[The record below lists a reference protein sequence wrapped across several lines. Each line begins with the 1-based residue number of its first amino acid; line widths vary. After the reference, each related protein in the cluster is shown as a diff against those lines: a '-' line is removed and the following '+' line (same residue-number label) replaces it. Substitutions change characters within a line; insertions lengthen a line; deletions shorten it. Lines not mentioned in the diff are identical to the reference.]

1 MLLFPVPTFYF
12 VIHTMRSPTWRQ
24 VTVRA
29 TGEKDAWLS
38 KRRPTSS
45 MTLQVGLTANE
56 LIVVMYGGDC
66 RACVWS
72 CVVYGRK
79 PSKNQKDHRE
89 QLLANHKP
97 VEKMAGRRMVRQLPA
112 PNTTA

>member
-1 MLLFPVPTFYF
+1 
-12 VIHTMRSPTWRQ
+12 MRSPTWRQ
-24 VTVRA
+24 VMVRA

-38 KRRPTSS
+38 RRRPILS
-45 MTLQVGLTANE
+45 MTLQVGLTANG

-66 RACVWS
+66 RACVWFS
-72 CVVYGRK
+72 VVYGRK

-97 VEKMAGRRMVRQLPA
+97 VEKMAGRRVVRHLPA
-112 PNTTA
+112 LNTMA